1 MNKFKALSSILRVIK
16 FHFNEYSFQD
26 SLTRKDYKAT
36 TCRQVFDD
44 SFEDRKINEIF
55 QNDRVTSKSEKNDYS
70 FKDIIAKKLSIYEGF
85 KEVSFSFLYFIFKNY
100 CDMEKTLTKA
110 LGVSF

>member
-44 SFEDRKINEIF
+44 SFEDRKMNEIF
-55 QNDRVTSKSEKNDYS
+55 K
-70 FKDIIAKKLSIYEGF
+70 IIGLQVKVKKRLLVQGYH
-85 KEVSFSFLYFIFKNY
+85 
-100 CDMEKTLTKA
+100 C
-110 LGVSF
+110 